1 MGLLC
6 SKRSN
11 HAYQQQVEQMSAR
24 PGGPNAVSMAQRPD
38 DGNALAGILYGLL
51 IEAGVVALIVL
62 LYWLF

>member
-1 MGLLC
+1 
-6 SKRSN
+6 
-11 HAYQQQVEQMSAR
+11 
-24 PGGPNAVSMAQRPD
+24 MAQRPD